1 MIELPESAFRALEY
15 LAAYGPA
22 FCQDIPAEEYFW
34 FLHLKEKGLAKME
47 LPDPNFLYLLPPEKR
62 GWYQMK
68 ITGEGFTLLQLHK
81 EKLQKEI
88 DIEAKREAKR
98 LEDVLRSEQNRKK
111 QFRHDW
117 WIAIFT
123 AVTGFIS
130 GAVTDHFF
138 DVIVNA
144 VRLWEFIL
152 VLLA

>member
-22 FCQDIPAEEYFW
+22 FCRDIPDEEYFW

-88 DIEAKREAKR
+88 DIEANREADR
-98 LEDVLRSEQNRKK
+98 RSDYVQAIEDKK
-111 QFRHDW
+111 KDRRHDFLVAAFGAAVALFFEH
-117 WIAIFT
+117 IGDVVD
-123 AVTGFIS
+123 AVT
-130 GAVTDHFF
+130 VLLE
-138 DVIVNA
+138 
-144 VRLWEFIL
+144 RIL